1 MVRLRD
7 HLLSDAVDLVL
18 SEKLFAE
25 IEEQITETKF
35 AKYFSPEQAES
46 LIDLLRI
53 VGTEYRDPQHRAAI
67 CRDPD
72 DDYLLA
78 LSKVSKADVLL
89 TGDLDLLSLSEFGHT
104 RIISPKEFLRS
115 YLG

>member
-1 MVRLRD
+1 M
-7 HLLSDAVDLVL
+7 DLVL
-18 SEKLFAE
+18 SEKLLAE
-25 IEEQITETKF
+25 IEEQITKAKF
-35 AKYFSPEQAES
+35 AKYFTPEQADS

-53 VGTEYRDPQHRAAI
+53 VGTEYRDPPNPPAI

-78 LSKVSKADVLL
+78 LTKVSKADVLL
-89 TGDLDLLSLSEFGHT
+89 TGDLDLLSLSEFGRT
-104 RIISPKEFLRS
+104 RILSPKEFVRS